1 MRWLLKGINF
11 LGFAGNILYEL
22 FILIDSIVYSIA
34 AYAIQAFFAIAE
46 LDFVANGFEQISY
59 IIGRIMILCGVF
71 ALFKLSFTL
80 INYII
85 DPSKVN
91 KSAETGTKLVKNIL
105 IAVVLLVSLNLIFTS
120 LYKFQNSIIK
130 NNVIPKVI
138 YGADNYDNNEEEMNI
153 SDNAKKF
160 ANTIF
165 VSLML
170 GGNSN
175 ENLSTSAKNA
185 VDRVLDGASIN
196 LLSPYATDS
205 GFNYLPFI
213 SFIVGVLVC
222 YYFIVFAIELG
233 IRMVKLLVL
242 QILAPIPI
250 IMSIDPTQQ
259 DKLKKF
265 GKLYSGIYLSV
276 FIRIFTVYLAFAAI
290 SLIGNILGGIRESAS
305 GTSWLVHILLI
316 IAIFKATKELP
327 KLIEDALGMKLGL
340 GDAGKGFGAVLMGTI
355 AGTAGLVGGAV
366 AGGISG
372 GAGGAL
378 AGAFSGLTTGVTKGA
393 AAKNAVGVIGA
404 GTSAIK
410 GGFGMGARVAGA
422 GGLGAFMVGGVEN
435 FFGGKGRDAATL
447 EDFDKQISNTDKA
460 IENVR
465 KGINSTQQ
473 KITNS
478 NTNLNVQNQAENLR
492 KNVDSLFAR
501 KSGYGTM
508 DDFINNN
515 KDYVAARELLA
526 NAHPNTSQA
535 DIDYLKQNME
545 NARLNAAN
553 QYNQAR
559 DDFYQRHFNGTKVDN
574 DLASAIDDYNN
585 YCIDNGLGTERLI
598 KGYESNVGL
607 TNDAKVS
614 VETLNEEASKA
625 IQSEIAQ
632 YQQQINAEELKIEK
646 YEQDKKNIEKQKKD
660 YVDKDAGY
668 QRRNKRDSKPQ
679 YRSRNVN
686 NNGGNT
692 N

>member
-1 MRWLLKGINF
+1 MRWLLRGINF

-59 IIGRIMILCGVF
+59 ILGRIMILCGVF

-85 DPSKVN
+85 DPGKAN

-105 IAVVLLVSLNLIFTS
+105 IAIVLLVSLNLIFTS

-130 NNVIPKVI
+130 NNVIPKII
-138 YGADNYDNNEEEMNI
+138 YGADNYDSNGQEMDI
-153 SDNAKKF
+153 KENAKKF

-175 ENLSTSAKNA
+175 ENLSIPAKNA

-222 YYFIVFAIELG
+222 YYFLVFAIELG

-250 IMSIDPTQQ
+250 IMSIDPTQK

-290 SLIGNILGGIRESAS
+290 SLIGNILGNISETSS

-340 GDAGKGFGAVLMGTI
+340 GDAGKGFGAILKGTV
-355 AGTAGLVGGAV
+355 AGTAGLVGGAI
-366 AGGISG
+366 AGGITG

-378 AGAFSGLTTGVTKGA
+378 GGAFTGLTTGVTKGA

-404 GTSAIK
+404 STGAIKGAYGTGLKIRSADGIVGYGLGKIDNFTGRNAGIERKVAEAETKVNAYKDFEEAVYSDYAKQDYIDPITGNKIGKIGTIDDDGDVIAAREALRNYRENTSAPNPTNSPAVAKYNNDIATLRADIKKAEDAYKKKAFDWFDGKSLDTNGNIKYNPSQYSSMSASEKAHYELTKANNKKVLNKGTSADLK
-410 GGFGMGARVAGA
+410 TEFDSQ
-422 GGLGAFMVGGVEN
+422 N
-435 FFGGKGRDAATL
+435 KAA
-447 EDFDKQISNTDKA
+447 KKA
-460 IENVR
+460 QTEL
-465 KGINSTQQ
+465 KDQQ
-473 KITNS
+473 KS
-478 NTNLNVQNQAENLR
+478 DR
-492 KNVDSLFAR
+492 
-501 KSGYGTM
+501 
-508 DDFINNN
+508 
-515 KDYVAARELLA
+515 
-526 NAHPNTSQA
+526 
-535 DIDYLKQNME
+535 
-545 NARLNAAN
+545 
-553 QYNQAR
+553 
-559 DDFYQRHFNGTKVDN
+559 YQH
-574 DLASAIDDYNN
+574 A
-585 YCIDNGLGTERLI
+585 
-598 KGYESNVGL
+598 
-607 TNDAKVS
+607 
-614 VETLNEEASKA
+614 
-625 IQSEIAQ
+625 
-632 YQQQINAEELKIEK
+632 
-646 YEQDKKNIEKQKKD
+646 KNIK
-660 YVDKDAGY
+660 
-668 QRRNKRDSKPQ
+668 
-679 YRSRNVN
+679 
-686 NNGGNT
+686 
-692 N
+692 

>member
-34 AYAIQAFFAIAE
+34 AYAIQAFFAIAK
-46 LDFVANGFEQISY
+46 LDFVSNGFEQIEY
-59 IIGRIMILCGVF
+59 ILGRIMILCGVF
-71 ALFKLSFTL
+71 AMFKLSFTL

-91 KSAETGTKLVKNIL
+91 KSAETGTKFVKNII
-105 IAVVLLVSLNLIFTS
+105 IAVALLVSLNFIFTS
-120 LYKFQNSIIK
+120 LYKFQSSIID

-138 YGADNYDNNEEEMNI
+138 YGSSNYESNEEEMDI
-153 SDNAKKF
+153 SANAKKF

-165 VSLML
+165 ISLML

-175 ENLSTSAKNA
+175 ENLSIPAKNA

-222 YYFIVFAIELG
+222 YYFLVFAIELG

-250 IMSIDPTQQ
+250 IMSIDPTQK

-290 SLIGNILGGIRESAS
+290 SLIGNVLGNISETSS

-340 GDAGKGFGAVLMGTI
+340 GDAGKGFGAILKGTV
-355 AGTAGLVGGAV
+355 AGTAGLVGGAI

-378 AGAFSGLTTGVTKGA
+378 GGAFTGLTTGVTKGA

-404 GTSAIK
+404 STGAIK

-435 FFGGKGRDAATL
+435 FFGGQGRDKTTL
-447 EDFDKQISNTDKA
+447 GDFDKQIKNKDKDIEKIREKMDISNKGNDMRNN
-460 IENVR
+460 IENTLNRNYERTHGTLEDMLSNNSDIQSIQERIANAQNDTDRSVAMSELANKR
-465 KGINSTQQ
+465 NELTNEYNSQKDSYFASQLNMANANYNGPVTQDVQELRDMINDYNEYVDKNGLSDR
-473 KITNS
+473 KITDLTSVNTAKHRYELS
-478 NTNLNVQNQAENLR
+478 NENYEKTIKR
-492 KNVDSLFAR
+492 K
-501 KSGYGTM
+501 
-508 DDFINNN
+508 
-515 KDYVAARELLA
+515 
-526 NAHPNTSQA
+526 
-535 DIDYLKQNME
+535 
-545 NARLNAAN
+545 
-553 QYNQAR
+553 
-559 DDFYQRHFNGTKVDN
+559 
-574 DLASAIDDYNN
+574 
-585 YCIDNGLGTERLI
+585 
-598 KGYESNVGL
+598 
-607 TNDAKVS
+607 
-614 VETLNEEASKA
+614 
-625 IQSEIAQ
+625 
-632 YQQQINAEELKIEK
+632 
-646 YEQDKKNIEKQKKD
+646 EQEKKNIEKQKSSFEGSSEYK
-660 YVDKDAGY
+660 
-668 QRRNKRDSKPQ
+668 RRNKREEKPQ

-686 NNGGNT
+686 NNNNT

>member
-1 MRWLLKGINF
+1 MRWLLRGINF

-59 IIGRIMILCGVF
+59 ILGRIMILCGVF

-85 DPSKVN
+85 DPGKAN

-105 IAVVLLVSLNLIFTS
+105 IAIVLLVSLNLIFTS

-130 NNVIPKVI
+130 NNVIPKII
-138 YGADNYDNNEEEMNI
+138 YGADNYDSNGQEMDI
-153 SDNAKKF
+153 KENAKKF

-175 ENLSTSAKNA
+175 ENLSIPAKNA

-222 YYFIVFAIELG
+222 YYFLVFAIELG

-250 IMSIDPTQQ
+250 IMSIDPTQK

-290 SLIGNILGGIRESAS
+290 SLIGNILGNISETSS

-340 GDAGKGFGAVLMGTI
+340 GDAGKGFGAVLKGTV
-355 AGTAGLVGGAV
+355 AGTAGLVGGAI
-366 AGGISG
+366 AGGITG

-378 AGAFSGLTTGVTKGA
+378 GGAFTGLTTGVTKGA

-404 GTSAIK
+404 STGAIK

-435 FFGGKGRDAATL
+435 FFGGQGRDKTTL
-447 EDFDKQISNTDKA
+447 GDFDKQIKNKDKDIEKIREKMDISNKGNDMRDN
-460 IENVR
+460 IENTLNRNYERTHGTLEDMLSNNSDIQNIQSRIANAQNDTDRSVAMSELANKR
-465 KGINSTQQ
+465 NELTNEYNSQKDSYFASQLNMANANYNGPVTQDVQELRDMINDYNEYVDKNGLSDR
-473 KITNS
+473 KITDLTSVNTAKHRYELS
-478 NTNLNVQNQAENLR
+478 NENYENTIKR
-492 KNVDSLFAR
+492 K
-501 KSGYGTM
+501 
-508 DDFINNN
+508 
-515 KDYVAARELLA
+515 
-526 NAHPNTSQA
+526 
-535 DIDYLKQNME
+535 
-545 NARLNAAN
+545 
-553 QYNQAR
+553 
-559 DDFYQRHFNGTKVDN
+559 
-574 DLASAIDDYNN
+574 
-585 YCIDNGLGTERLI
+585 
-598 KGYESNVGL
+598 
-607 TNDAKVS
+607 
-614 VETLNEEASKA
+614 
-625 IQSEIAQ
+625 
-632 YQQQINAEELKIEK
+632 
-646 YEQDKKNIEKQKKD
+646 EQEKKNIEKQKSSFEGSGEYK
-660 YVDKDAGY
+660 
-668 QRRNKRDSKPQ
+668 RRNKREEKPQ
-679 YRSRNVN
+679 YRSRNAN
-686 NNGGNT
+686 NNNNNTNGGNT

>member
-85 DPSKVN
+85 DPGKAN

-105 IAVVLLVSLNLIFTS
+105 IAIVLLVSLNLIFTS

-130 NNVIPKVI
+130 NNVIPKII
-138 YGADNYDNNEEEMNI
+138 YGADNYDSNGQEMDI
-153 SDNAKKF
+153 KENAKKF
-160 ANTIF
+160 ANTIV

-222 YYFIVFAIELG
+222 YYFLVFAIELG

-290 SLIGNILGGIRESAS
+290 SLIGNILGNISETSS

-340 GDAGKGFGAVLMGTI
+340 GDAGKGFGAVLKGTI
-355 AGTAGLVGGAV
+355 AGTAGLVGGAI
-366 AGGISG
+366 AGGITG

-378 AGAFSGLTTGVTKGA
+378 GGAFTGLTTGVTKGA

-404 GTSAIK
+404 STGAIK

-435 FFGGKGRDAATL
+435 FFGGQGRDKTTL
-447 EDFDKQISNTDKA
+447 SDFDKQIKNKDKDIEKIREKMDISNKGNDMRNN
-460 IENVR
+460 IENTLNRNYERTHGTLEDMLSNNSDIQNIQSRIANAQNDTDRSVAMSELANKR
-465 KGINSTQQ
+465 NELTNEYNSQKDSYFASQLNMANANYNGPVTQDVQELRDMINDYNEYVDKNGLSDR
-473 KITNS
+473 KITDLTSVNTAKHRYELS
-478 NTNLNVQNQAENLR
+478 NENYE
-492 KNVDSLFAR
+492 NTI
-501 KSGYGTM
+501 KS
-508 DDFINNN
+508 
-515 KDYVAARELLA
+515 K
-526 NAHPNTSQA
+526 
-535 DIDYLKQNME
+535 
-545 NARLNAAN
+545 
-553 QYNQAR
+553 
-559 DDFYQRHFNGTKVDN
+559 
-574 DLASAIDDYNN
+574 
-585 YCIDNGLGTERLI
+585 
-598 KGYESNVGL
+598 
-607 TNDAKVS
+607 
-614 VETLNEEASKA
+614 
-625 IQSEIAQ
+625 
-632 YQQQINAEELKIEK
+632 
-646 YEQDKKNIEKQKKD
+646 EQEKKNIEKQKSSFEGSGEYK
-660 YVDKDAGY
+660 
-668 QRRNKRDSKPQ
+668 RRNKREEKPQ

-686 NNGGNT
+686 NNNNT

>member
-1 MRWLLKGINF
+1 MRWLLRGINF

-59 IIGRIMILCGVF
+59 ILGRIMILCGVF

-85 DPSKVN
+85 DPGKAN

-105 IAVVLLVSLNLIFTS
+105 IAIVLLVSLNLIFTS

-130 NNVIPKVI
+130 NNVIPKII
-138 YGADNYDNNEEEMNI
+138 YGADNYDSNGQEMDI
-153 SDNAKKF
+153 KENAKKF

-175 ENLSTSAKNA
+175 ENLSIPAKNA

-222 YYFIVFAIELG
+222 YYFLVFAIELG

-250 IMSIDPTQQ
+250 IMSIDPTQK

-290 SLIGNILGGIRESAS
+290 SLIGNILGNISETSS

-340 GDAGKGFGAVLMGTI
+340 GDAGKGFGAILKGTV
-355 AGTAGLVGGAV
+355 AGTAGLVGGAI
-366 AGGISG
+366 AGGITG

-378 AGAFSGLTTGVTKGA
+378 GGAFTGLTTGVTKGA

-404 GTSAIK
+404 STGAIK

-435 FFGGKGRDAATL
+435 FFGGQGRDKTTL
-447 EDFDKQISNTDKA
+447 GDFDKQIKNKDKDIEKIREKMDISNKGNDMRNNIESTLNRNYERTHGTLEDMLSNNSDIQSIQERIANAQNDTDRSVAMSELANKRNELTNEYNSQKDSYFA
-460 IENVR
+460 SQLNMANANYNGPVTQDVQELR
-465 KGINSTQQ
+465 DMINDYNEYVDKNGLSDR
-473 KITNS
+473 KITDLTSVNTAKHRYELS
-478 NTNLNVQNQAENLR
+478 NENYENTIKR
-492 KNVDSLFAR
+492 K
-501 KSGYGTM
+501 
-508 DDFINNN
+508 
-515 KDYVAARELLA
+515 
-526 NAHPNTSQA
+526 
-535 DIDYLKQNME
+535 
-545 NARLNAAN
+545 
-553 QYNQAR
+553 
-559 DDFYQRHFNGTKVDN
+559 
-574 DLASAIDDYNN
+574 
-585 YCIDNGLGTERLI
+585 
-598 KGYESNVGL
+598 
-607 TNDAKVS
+607 
-614 VETLNEEASKA
+614 
-625 IQSEIAQ
+625 
-632 YQQQINAEELKIEK
+632 
-646 YEQDKKNIEKQKKD
+646 EQEKKNIEKQKSSFEGSGEYK
-660 YVDKDAGY
+660 
-668 QRRNKRDSKPQ
+668 RRNNRDSKPQ

-686 NNGGNT
+686 NNNNNTNGGNT

>member
-1 MRWLLKGINF
+1 MRWLLRGINF

-59 IIGRIMILCGVF
+59 ILGRIMILCGVF

-85 DPSKVN
+85 DPGKAN

-105 IAVVLLVSLNLIFTS
+105 IAIVLLVSLNLIFTS

-130 NNVIPKVI
+130 NNVIPKII
-138 YGADNYDNNEEEMNI
+138 YGADNYDSNGQEMDI
-153 SDNAKKF
+153 KENAKKF

-175 ENLSTSAKNA
+175 ENLSIPAKNA

-222 YYFIVFAIELG
+222 YYFLVFAIELG

-250 IMSIDPTQQ
+250 IMSIDPTQK

-290 SLIGNILGGIRESAS
+290 SLIGNILGNISETSS

-340 GDAGKGFGAVLMGTI
+340 GALAGKGFGAILKGTV
-355 AGTAGLVGGAV
+355 AGTAGLVGGAI
-366 AGGISG
+366 AGGITG

-378 AGAFSGLTTGVTKGA
+378 GGAFTGLTTGVTKGA

-404 GTSAIK
+404 STGAIK

-435 FFGGKGRDAATL
+435 FFGGQGRDKTTL
-447 EDFDKQISNTDKA
+447 GDFDKQIKNKDKDIEKIREKMDISNKGNDMRNN
-460 IENVR
+460 IENTLNRNYERTHGTLEDMLSNNSDIQSIQERIANAQNDTDRSVAMSELANKR
-465 KGINSTQQ
+465 NELTNEYNSQKDSYFASQLNMANANYNGPVTQDVQELRDMINDYNEYVDKNGLSDR
-473 KITNS
+473 KITDLTSVNTAKHRYELS
-478 NTNLNVQNQAENLR
+478 NENYENTIKR
-492 KNVDSLFAR
+492 K
-501 KSGYGTM
+501 
-508 DDFINNN
+508 
-515 KDYVAARELLA
+515 
-526 NAHPNTSQA
+526 
-535 DIDYLKQNME
+535 
-545 NARLNAAN
+545 
-553 QYNQAR
+553 
-559 DDFYQRHFNGTKVDN
+559 
-574 DLASAIDDYNN
+574 
-585 YCIDNGLGTERLI
+585 
-598 KGYESNVGL
+598 
-607 TNDAKVS
+607 
-614 VETLNEEASKA
+614 
-625 IQSEIAQ
+625 
-632 YQQQINAEELKIEK
+632 
-646 YEQDKKNIEKQKKD
+646 EQEKKNIEKQKSSFEGSGEYK
-660 YVDKDAGY
+660 
-668 QRRNKRDSKPQ
+668 RRNKREEKPQ
-679 YRSRNVN
+679 YRSRNAN
-686 NNGGNT
+686 NNNNT

>member
-1 MRWLLKGINF
+1 MRWLLRGINF

-85 DPSKVN
+85 DPSKAN

-105 IAVVLLVSLNLIFTS
+105 IAIVLLVSLNLIFTS

-130 NNVIPKVI
+130 NNVIPKII
-138 YGADNYDNNEEEMNI
+138 YGTDNYDSNGQEMDI
-153 SDNAKKF
+153 KENAKKF

-222 YYFIVFAIELG
+222 YYFLVFAIELG

-250 IMSIDPTQQ
+250 IMSIDPTQK

-290 SLIGNILGGIRESAS
+290 SLIGNILGNISETSS

-340 GDAGKGFGAVLMGTI
+340 GDAGKGFGAVLKGTV
-355 AGTAGLVGGAV
+355 AGTAGLVGGAI
-366 AGGISG
+366 AGGITG

-378 AGAFSGLTTGVTKGA
+378 GGAFTGLTTGVTKGA

-404 GTSAIK
+404 STGAIK

-435 FFGGKGRDAATL
+435 FFGGKGRDAATISKFD
-447 EDFDKQISNTDKA
+447 EDIKDTDKA
-460 IENVR
+460 INNIKKNMDISNKGNDMRNNIENVMNR
-465 KGINSTQQ
+465 NYERTHGTLEDMLSNNSDIQSIQERIANAQNDTDRSVAMSELANKRNELTNEYNSQKDAYFSSQLNMADPNFNGPIGQDTAELRQLINDYNDYVDKNGLTDR
-473 KITNS
+473 KITDLS
-478 NTNLNVQNQAENLR
+478 SLSKSKQEYEKVTKAYENDIK
-492 KNVDSLFAR
+492 KN
-501 KSGYGTM
+501 
-508 DDFINNN
+508 
-515 KDYVAARELLA
+515 E
-526 NAHPNTSQA
+526 
-535 DIDYLKQNME
+535 
-545 NARLNAAN
+545 
-553 QYNQAR
+553 
-559 DDFYQRHFNGTKVDN
+559 TK
-574 DLASAIDDYNN
+574 
-585 YCIDNGLGTERLI
+585 
-598 KGYESNVGL
+598 
-607 TNDAKVS
+607 
-614 VETLNEEASKA
+614 
-625 IQSEIAQ
+625 
-632 YQQQINAEELKIEK
+632 
-646 YEQDKKNIEKQKKD
+646 KKNIEKSKSD
-660 YVDKDAGY
+660 FVDAEKNPGY
-668 QRRNKRDSKPQ
+668 NRRNNSDSKPQ
-679 YRSRNVN
+679 YSSRNVN
-686 NNGGNT
+686 NNNNTNGGNT

>member
-1 MRWLLKGINF
+1 MRWLLRGINF

-34 AYAIQAFFAIAE
+34 AYAIQAFFAIAQ

-59 IIGRIMILCGVF
+59 ILGRIMILCGVF

-85 DPSKVN
+85 DPGKAN

-105 IAVVLLVSLNLIFTS
+105 IAIVLLVSLNLIFTS

-130 NNVIPKVI
+130 NNVIPKII
-138 YGADNYDNNEEEMNI
+138 YGADNYDSNGQEMDI
-153 SDNAKKF
+153 KENAKKF

-175 ENLSTSAKNA
+175 ENLSIPAKNA

-222 YYFIVFAIELG
+222 YYFLVFAIELG

-250 IMSIDPTQQ
+250 IMSIDPTQK

-290 SLIGNILGGIRESAS
+290 SLIGNILGNISETSS

-340 GDAGKGFGAVLMGTI
+340 GDAGKGFGAILKGTV
-355 AGTAGLVGGAV
+355 AGTAGLVGGAI
-366 AGGISG
+366 AGGITG

-378 AGAFSGLTTGVTKGA
+378 GGAFTGLTTGVTKGA

-404 GTSAIK
+404 STGAIK

-435 FFGGKGRDAATL
+435 FFGGQGRDKTTL
-447 EDFDKQISNTDKA
+447 GDFDKQIKNKDKDIEKIREKMDISNKGNDMRNNIESTLNRNYERTHGTLEDMLSNNSDIQSIQERIANAQNDTDRSVAMSELANKRNELTNEYNSQKDA
-460 IENVR
+460 YFSSQLNMADPNFNGPVTQDVQELR
-465 KGINSTQQ
+465 DMINDYNEYVDKNGLSDR
-473 KITNS
+473 KITDLTSVNTAKHRYELS
-478 NTNLNVQNQAENLR
+478 NENYENTIKR
-492 KNVDSLFAR
+492 K
-501 KSGYGTM
+501 
-508 DDFINNN
+508 
-515 KDYVAARELLA
+515 
-526 NAHPNTSQA
+526 
-535 DIDYLKQNME
+535 
-545 NARLNAAN
+545 
-553 QYNQAR
+553 
-559 DDFYQRHFNGTKVDN
+559 
-574 DLASAIDDYNN
+574 
-585 YCIDNGLGTERLI
+585 
-598 KGYESNVGL
+598 
-607 TNDAKVS
+607 
-614 VETLNEEASKA
+614 
-625 IQSEIAQ
+625 
-632 YQQQINAEELKIEK
+632 
-646 YEQDKKNIEKQKKD
+646 EQEKKNIEKQKSSFEGSDEYK
-660 YVDKDAGY
+660 
-668 QRRNKRDSKPQ
+668 RRNKREEKPQ

-686 NNGGNT
+686 NNTNGGNT

>member
-1 MRWLLKGINF
+1 MRWLLRGINF

-59 IIGRIMILCGVF
+59 ILGRIMILCGVF

-85 DPSKVN
+85 DPGKAN

-105 IAVVLLVSLNLIFTS
+105 IAIVLLVSLNLIFTS

-130 NNVIPKVI
+130 NNVIPKII
-138 YGADNYDNNEEEMNI
+138 YGADNYDSNGQEMDI
-153 SDNAKKF
+153 KENAKKF
-160 ANTIF
+160 SNTIF

-175 ENLSTSAKNA
+175 ENLSIPAKNA

-222 YYFIVFAIELG
+222 YYFLVFAIELG

-250 IMSIDPTQQ
+250 IMSIDPTQK

-290 SLIGNILGGIRESAS
+290 SLIGNILGNISETSS

-340 GDAGKGFGAVLMGTI
+340 GDAGKGFGAILKGTV
-355 AGTAGLVGGAV
+355 AGTAGLVGGAI
-366 AGGISG
+366 AGGITG

-378 AGAFSGLTTGVTKGA
+378 GGAFTGLTTGVTKGA

-404 GTSAIK
+404 STGAIK

-435 FFGGKGRDAATL
+435 FFGGQGRDKTTL
-447 EDFDKQISNTDKA
+447 GDFDKQIKNKDKDIEKIREKMDISNKGNDMRNN
-460 IENVR
+460 IENTLNRNYERTHGTLEDMLSNNSDIQSIKERIANAQNDTDRSVAMSELANKR
-465 KGINSTQQ
+465 NELTNEYNSQKDSYFASQLNMANANYNGPVTQDVQELRDMINDYNEYVDKNGLSDR
-473 KITNS
+473 KITDLTSVNTAKHRYELS
-478 NTNLNVQNQAENLR
+478 NENYENTIKR
-492 KNVDSLFAR
+492 K
-501 KSGYGTM
+501 
-508 DDFINNN
+508 
-515 KDYVAARELLA
+515 
-526 NAHPNTSQA
+526 
-535 DIDYLKQNME
+535 
-545 NARLNAAN
+545 
-553 QYNQAR
+553 
-559 DDFYQRHFNGTKVDN
+559 
-574 DLASAIDDYNN
+574 
-585 YCIDNGLGTERLI
+585 
-598 KGYESNVGL
+598 
-607 TNDAKVS
+607 
-614 VETLNEEASKA
+614 
-625 IQSEIAQ
+625 
-632 YQQQINAEELKIEK
+632 
-646 YEQDKKNIEKQKKD
+646 EQEKKNIEKQKSSFEGSGEYK
-660 YVDKDAGY
+660 
-668 QRRNKRDSKPQ
+668 RRNKREEKPQ
-679 YRSRNVN
+679 YRSRNAN
-686 NNGGNT
+686 NNNNT

>member
-1 MRWLLKGINF
+1 MRWLLRGINF

-59 IIGRIMILCGVF
+59 ILGRIMILCGVF

-85 DPSKVN
+85 DPGKAN

-105 IAVVLLVSLNLIFTS
+105 IAIVLLVSLNLIFTS

-130 NNVIPKVI
+130 NNVIPKII
-138 YGADNYDNNEEEMNI
+138 YGADNYDSNGQEMDI
-153 SDNAKKF
+153 KENAKKF

-175 ENLSTSAKNA
+175 ENLSIPAKNA

-222 YYFIVFAIELG
+222 YYFLVFAIELG

-250 IMSIDPTQQ
+250 IMSIDPTQN

-290 SLIGNILGGIRESAS
+290 SLIGNILGNISETSS

-340 GDAGKGFGAVLMGTI
+340 GDAGKGFGAVLKGTV
-355 AGTAGLVGGAV
+355 AGTAGLVGGAI
-366 AGGISG
+366 AGGITG

-378 AGAFSGLTTGVTKGA
+378 GGAFTGLTTGVTKGA

-404 GTSAIK
+404 STGAIK

-435 FFGGKGRDAATL
+435 FFGGQGRDKTTL
-447 EDFDKQISNTDKA
+447 GDFDKQIKNKDKDIEKIREKMDISNKGNDMRNN
-460 IENVR
+460 IENTLNRNYERTHGTLEDMLSNNSDIQSIQERIANAQNDTDRSVAMSELANKR
-465 KGINSTQQ
+465 NELTNEYNSQKDSYFASQLNMANANYNGPVTQDVQELRDMINDYNEYVDKNGLSDR
-473 KITNS
+473 KITDLTSVNTAKHRYELS
-478 NTNLNVQNQAENLR
+478 NENYENTIKR
-492 KNVDSLFAR
+492 K
-501 KSGYGTM
+501 
-508 DDFINNN
+508 
-515 KDYVAARELLA
+515 
-526 NAHPNTSQA
+526 
-535 DIDYLKQNME
+535 
-545 NARLNAAN
+545 
-553 QYNQAR
+553 
-559 DDFYQRHFNGTKVDN
+559 
-574 DLASAIDDYNN
+574 
-585 YCIDNGLGTERLI
+585 
-598 KGYESNVGL
+598 
-607 TNDAKVS
+607 
-614 VETLNEEASKA
+614 
-625 IQSEIAQ
+625 
-632 YQQQINAEELKIEK
+632 
-646 YEQDKKNIEKQKKD
+646 EQEKKNIEKQKSSFEGSGEYK
-660 YVDKDAGY
+660 
-668 QRRNKRDSKPQ
+668 RRNKREEKPQ

-686 NNGGNT
+686 NNNNT

>member
-1 MRWLLKGINF
+1 MRWLLRGINF

-85 DPSKVN
+85 DPGKAN

-105 IAVVLLVSLNLIFTS
+105 IAIVLLVSLNLIFTS

-130 NNVIPKVI
+130 NNVIPKII
-138 YGADNYDNNEEEMNI
+138 YGADNYDSNGQEMDI
-153 SDNAKKF
+153 KENAKKF

-222 YYFIVFAIELG
+222 YYFLVFAIELG

-250 IMSIDPTQQ
+250 IMSIDPTQK

-290 SLIGNILGGIRESAS
+290 SLIGNILGNISETSS

-340 GDAGKGFGAVLMGTI
+340 GDAGKGFGAILKGTV
-355 AGTAGLVGGAV
+355 AGTAGLVGGAI
-366 AGGISG
+366 AGGITG

-378 AGAFSGLTTGVTKGA
+378 GGAFTGLTTGVTKGA

-404 GTSAIK
+404 STGAIK

-435 FFGGKGRDAATL
+435 FFGGQGRDKTTL
-447 EDFDKQISNTDKA
+447 GDFDKQIKNKDKDIEKIREKMDISNKGNDMRNN
-460 IENVR
+460 IENTLNRNYERTHGTLEDMLSNNSDIQNIQSRIANAQNDTDRSVAMSELANKR
-465 KGINSTQQ
+465 NELTNEYNSQKDSYFASQLNMANANYNGPVTQDVQELRDMINDYNEYVDKNGLSDR
-473 KITNS
+473 KITDLTSVNTAKHRYELS
-478 NTNLNVQNQAENLR
+478 NENYE
-492 KNVDSLFAR
+492 NTI
-501 KSGYGTM
+501 KS
-508 DDFINNN
+508 
-515 KDYVAARELLA
+515 K
-526 NAHPNTSQA
+526 
-535 DIDYLKQNME
+535 
-545 NARLNAAN
+545 
-553 QYNQAR
+553 
-559 DDFYQRHFNGTKVDN
+559 
-574 DLASAIDDYNN
+574 
-585 YCIDNGLGTERLI
+585 
-598 KGYESNVGL
+598 
-607 TNDAKVS
+607 
-614 VETLNEEASKA
+614 
-625 IQSEIAQ
+625 
-632 YQQQINAEELKIEK
+632 
-646 YEQDKKNIEKQKKD
+646 EQEKKNIEKQKSSFEGSGEYK
-660 YVDKDAGY
+660 
-668 QRRNKRDSKPQ
+668 RRNKREEKPQ
-679 YRSRNVN
+679 YRSRNAN
-686 NNGGNT
+686 NNNNNTNGGNT

>member
-1 MRWLLKGINF
+1 MRWLLRGINF

-59 IIGRIMILCGVF
+59 ILGRIMILCGVF

-85 DPSKVN
+85 DPGKAN

-105 IAVVLLVSLNLIFTS
+105 IAIVLLVSLNLIFTS

-130 NNVIPKVI
+130 NNVIPKII
-138 YGADNYDNNEEEMNI
+138 YGADNYDSNGQEMDI
-153 SDNAKKF
+153 KENAKKF

-175 ENLSTSAKNA
+175 ENLSIPAKNA

-222 YYFIVFAIELG
+222 YYFLVFAIELG

-250 IMSIDPTQQ
+250 IMSIDPTQK

-290 SLIGNILGGIRESAS
+290 SLIGNILGNISETSS

-340 GDAGKGFGAVLMGTI
+340 GDAGKGFGAVLKGTV
-355 AGTAGLVGGAV
+355 AGTAGLVGGAI
-366 AGGISG
+366 AGGITG

-378 AGAFSGLTTGVTKGA
+378 GGAFTGLTTGVTKGA

-404 GTSAIK
+404 STGAIK

-435 FFGGKGRDAATL
+435 FFGGQGRDKTTL
-447 EDFDKQISNTDKA
+447 GDFDKQIKNKDKDIEKIREKMDISNKGNDMRDN
-460 IENVR
+460 IENTLNRNYERTHGTLEDMLSNNSDIQNIQSRIANAQNDTDRSVAMSELANKR
-465 KGINSTQQ
+465 NELTNEYNSQKDSYFASQLNMANANYNGPVTQDVQELRDMINDYNEYVDKNGLSDR
-473 KITNS
+473 KITDLTSVNTAKHRYELS
-478 NTNLNVQNQAENLR
+478 NENYENTIKR
-492 KNVDSLFAR
+492 K
-501 KSGYGTM
+501 
-508 DDFINNN
+508 
-515 KDYVAARELLA
+515 
-526 NAHPNTSQA
+526 
-535 DIDYLKQNME
+535 
-545 NARLNAAN
+545 
-553 QYNQAR
+553 
-559 DDFYQRHFNGTKVDN
+559 
-574 DLASAIDDYNN
+574 
-585 YCIDNGLGTERLI
+585 
-598 KGYESNVGL
+598 
-607 TNDAKVS
+607 
-614 VETLNEEASKA
+614 
-625 IQSEIAQ
+625 
-632 YQQQINAEELKIEK
+632 
-646 YEQDKKNIEKQKKD
+646 EQEKKNIEKQKSSFEGSGEYK
-660 YVDKDAGY
+660 
-668 QRRNKRDSKPQ
+668 RRNKREEKPQ

-686 NNGGNT
+686 NNNNT

>member
-1 MRWLLKGINF
+1 MRWLLRGINF

-59 IIGRIMILCGVF
+59 ILGRIMILCGVF

-85 DPSKVN
+85 DPGKAN

-105 IAVVLLVSLNLIFTS
+105 IAIVLLVSLNLIFTS

-130 NNVIPKVI
+130 NNVIPKII
-138 YGADNYDNNEEEMNI
+138 YGADNYDSNGQEMDI
-153 SDNAKKF
+153 KENAKKF

-175 ENLSTSAKNA
+175 EYLSIPAKNA

-222 YYFIVFAIELG
+222 YYFLVFAIELG

-250 IMSIDPTQQ
+250 IMSIDPTQK

-290 SLIGNILGGIRESAS
+290 SLIGNILGNISETSS

-340 GDAGKGFGAVLMGTI
+340 GDAGKGFGAILKGTV
-355 AGTAGLVGGAV
+355 AGTAGLVGGAI
-366 AGGISG
+366 AGGITG

-378 AGAFSGLTTGVTKGA
+378 GGAFTGLTTGVTKGA

-404 GTSAIK
+404 STGAIK

-422 GGLGAFMVGGVEN
+422 GGLGAFMVFGVEN
-435 FFGGKGRDAATL
+435 FFGGQGRDKTTL
-447 EDFDKQISNTDKA
+447 GDFDKQIKNKDKDIEKIREKMDISNKGNDMRNN
-460 IENVR
+460 IENTLNRNYERTHGTLEDMLSNNSDIQSIQERIANAQNDTDRSVAMSELANKR
-465 KGINSTQQ
+465 NELTNEYNSQKDSYFASQLNMANANYNGPVTQDVQELRDMINDYNEYVDKNGLSDR
-473 KITNS
+473 KITDLTSVNTAKHRYELS
-478 NTNLNVQNQAENLR
+478 NENYENTIKR
-492 KNVDSLFAR
+492 K
-501 KSGYGTM
+501 
-508 DDFINNN
+508 
-515 KDYVAARELLA
+515 
-526 NAHPNTSQA
+526 
-535 DIDYLKQNME
+535 
-545 NARLNAAN
+545 
-553 QYNQAR
+553 
-559 DDFYQRHFNGTKVDN
+559 
-574 DLASAIDDYNN
+574 
-585 YCIDNGLGTERLI
+585 
-598 KGYESNVGL
+598 
-607 TNDAKVS
+607 
-614 VETLNEEASKA
+614 
-625 IQSEIAQ
+625 
-632 YQQQINAEELKIEK
+632 
-646 YEQDKKNIEKQKKD
+646 EQEKKNIEKQKSSFEESGEYK
-660 YVDKDAGY
+660 
-668 QRRNKRDSKPQ
+668 RRNKREEKPQ

-686 NNGGNT
+686 NNNNT

>member
-1 MRWLLKGINF
+1 MRWLLRGINF

-59 IIGRIMILCGVF
+59 ILGRIMILCGVF

-85 DPSKVN
+85 DPGKAN

-105 IAVVLLVSLNLIFTS
+105 IAIVLLVSLNLIFTS

-130 NNVIPKVI
+130 NNVIPKII
-138 YGADNYDNNEEEMNI
+138 YGADNYDSNGQEMDI
-153 SDNAKKF
+153 KENAKKF

-175 ENLSTSAKNA
+175 ENLSIPAKNA

-222 YYFIVFAIELG
+222 YYFLVFAIELG

-250 IMSIDPTQQ
+250 IMSIDPTQK

-290 SLIGNILGGIRESAS
+290 SLIGNILGNISETSS

-340 GDAGKGFGAVLMGTI
+340 GDAGKGFGAILKGTV
-355 AGTAGLVGGAV
+355 AGTAGLVGGAI
-366 AGGISG
+366 AGGITG

-378 AGAFSGLTTGVTKGA
+378 GGAFTGLTTGVTKGA

-404 GTSAIK
+404 STGAIK

-435 FFGGKGRDAATL
+435 FFGGQGRDKTTL
-447 EDFDKQISNTDKA
+447 GDFDKQIKNKDKDIEKIREKMDISNKGNDMRNN
-460 IENVR
+460 IENTLNRNYERTHGTLEDMLSNNSDIQSIQERIANAQNDTDRSVAMSELANKR
-465 KGINSTQQ
+465 NELTNEYNSQKDSYFASQLNMANANYNGPVTQDVQELRDMINDYNEYVDKNGLSDR
-473 KITNS
+473 KITDLTSVNTAKHRYELS
-478 NTNLNVQNQAENLR
+478 NENYENTIKR
-492 KNVDSLFAR
+492 K
-501 KSGYGTM
+501 
-508 DDFINNN
+508 
-515 KDYVAARELLA
+515 
-526 NAHPNTSQA
+526 
-535 DIDYLKQNME
+535 
-545 NARLNAAN
+545 
-553 QYNQAR
+553 
-559 DDFYQRHFNGTKVDN
+559 
-574 DLASAIDDYNN
+574 
-585 YCIDNGLGTERLI
+585 
-598 KGYESNVGL
+598 
-607 TNDAKVS
+607 
-614 VETLNEEASKA
+614 
-625 IQSEIAQ
+625 
-632 YQQQINAEELKIEK
+632 
-646 YEQDKKNIEKQKKD
+646 EQEKKNIEKQKSSFEGSGEYK
-660 YVDKDAGY
+660 
-668 QRRNKRDSKPQ
+668 RRNKR
-679 YRSRNVN
+679 
-686 NNGGNT
+686 
-692 N
+692 

>member
-1 MRWLLKGINF
+1 MRWLLRGINF

-46 LDFVANGFEQISY
+46 LDFVTNGFEQISY
-59 IIGRIMILCGVF
+59 IICRIMILCGVF

-85 DPSKVN
+85 DPGKTN

-105 IAVVLLVSLNLIFTS
+105 IAIVLLVSLNLIFTS

-130 NNVIPKVI
+130 NNVIPKII
-138 YGADNYDNNEEEMNI
+138 YGADNYDSNGQEMDI
-153 SDNAKKF
+153 KKNAKKF
-160 ANTIF
+160 VNTIF

-175 ENLSTSAKNA
+175 EYLSTSAKNA

-222 YYFIVFAIELG
+222 YYFLVFAIELG

-250 IMSIDPTQQ
+250 IMSIDPTQN

-290 SLIGNILGGIRESAS
+290 SLIGNILGNISEISS

-316 IAIFKATKELP
+316 IAILKATKELP

-355 AGTAGLVGGAV
+355 AGTAGFVGGAI

-372 GAGGAL
+372 GVGGAL
-378 AGAFSGLTTGVTKGA
+378 GGAFTGLTTGVTKGA

-404 GTSAIK
+404 STGAVKGAYGTGLKVRSADGI
-410 GGFGMGARVAGA
+410 FGY
-422 GGLGAFMVGGVEN
+422 GLGKIDN
-435 FFGGKGRDAATL
+435 FTGRNAGIERKVAAAETKVNAYKDFEDAVYSDYAKQDYIDPITGNKIGK
-447 EDFDKQISNTDKA
+447 I
-460 IENVR
+460 
-465 KGINSTQQ
+465 
-473 KITNS
+473 
-478 NTNLNVQNQAENLR
+478 
-492 KNVDSLFAR
+492 
-501 KSGYGTM
+501 GTI
-508 DDFINNN
+508 DDDGDVI
-515 KDYVAARELLA
+515 AAREALR
-526 NAHPNTSQA
+526 NYRENTSAPNPTNVTAVAKYNNDIATLRA
-535 DIDYLKQNME
+535 DIKTAEDAYKKKAFDWFDGKSLDTNGNIKYNP
-545 NARLNAAN
+545 N
-553 QYNQAR
+553 QYSSMSASEKAHYELTKAN
-559 DDFYQRHFNGTKVDN
+559 NKKVLNKGTST
-574 DLASAIDDYNN
+574 DLK
-585 YCIDNGLGTERLI
+585 TEFDSQN
-598 KGYESNVGL
+598 KA
-607 TNDAKVS
+607 AK
-614 VETLNEEASKA
+614 KA
-625 IQSEIAQ
+625 QT
-632 YQQQINAEELKIEK
+632 ELKDQQK
-646 YEQDKKNIEKQKKD
+646 SDRYQHAKNIK
-660 YVDKDAGY
+660 
-668 QRRNKRDSKPQ
+668 
-679 YRSRNVN
+679 
-686 NNGGNT
+686 
-692 N
+692 

>member
-1 MRWLLKGINF
+1 MRWLLRGINF

-85 DPSKVN
+85 DPGKAN

-105 IAVVLLVSLNLIFTS
+105 IAIVLLVSLNLIFTS

-130 NNVIPKVI
+130 NNVIPKII
-138 YGADNYDNNEEEMNI
+138 YGADNYDSNGQEMDI
-153 SDNAKKF
+153 KENAKKF

-222 YYFIVFAIELG
+222 YYFLVFAIELG

-250 IMSIDPTQQ
+250 IMSIDPTQK

-290 SLIGNILGGIRESAS
+290 SLIGNVLGNISETSS

-340 GDAGKGFGAVLMGTI
+340 GDAGKGFGAVLKGTI
-355 AGTAGLVGGAV
+355 AGTAGLVGGAI

-378 AGAFSGLTTGVTKGA
+378 GGAFTGLTTGVTKGA

-404 GTSAIK
+404 STGAIK

-435 FFGGKGRDAATL
+435 FFGGQGRDKTTL
-447 EDFDKQISNTDKA
+447 GDFDKQIKNKDKDIEKIREKMDISNKGNDMRNN
-460 IENVR
+460 IENTLNRNYERTHGTLEDMLSNNSDIQNIQSRIANAQNDTDRSVAMSELANKR
-465 KGINSTQQ
+465 NELTNEYNSQKDSYFASQLNMANANYNGPVTQDVQELRDMINDYNEYVDKNGLSDR
-473 KITNS
+473 KITDLTSVNTAKHRYELS
-478 NTNLNVQNQAENLR
+478 NENYEKTIKR
-492 KNVDSLFAR
+492 K
-501 KSGYGTM
+501 
-508 DDFINNN
+508 
-515 KDYVAARELLA
+515 
-526 NAHPNTSQA
+526 
-535 DIDYLKQNME
+535 
-545 NARLNAAN
+545 
-553 QYNQAR
+553 
-559 DDFYQRHFNGTKVDN
+559 
-574 DLASAIDDYNN
+574 
-585 YCIDNGLGTERLI
+585 
-598 KGYESNVGL
+598 
-607 TNDAKVS
+607 
-614 VETLNEEASKA
+614 
-625 IQSEIAQ
+625 
-632 YQQQINAEELKIEK
+632 
-646 YEQDKKNIEKQKKD
+646 EQEKKNIEKQKSSFEGSSEYK
-660 YVDKDAGY
+660 
-668 QRRNKRDSKPQ
+668 RRNKREEKPQ

-686 NNGGNT
+686 NNNNT

>member
-1 MRWLLKGINF
+1 MRWLLRGINF

-85 DPSKVN
+85 DPGKAN

-105 IAVVLLVSLNLIFTS
+105 IAIVLLVSLNLIFTS

-130 NNVIPKVI
+130 NNVIPKII
-138 YGADNYDNNEEEMNI
+138 YGTDNYDSNGQEMDI
-153 SDNAKKF
+153 KENAKKF

-175 ENLSTSAKNA
+175 ENLSIPAKNA

-222 YYFIVFAIELG
+222 YYFLTFAIELG

-250 IMSIDPTQQ
+250 IMSIDPTQK

-290 SLIGNILGGIRESAS
+290 SLIGNVLGNISETSS

-340 GDAGKGFGAVLMGTI
+340 GDAGKGFGAVLKGTI
-355 AGTAGLVGGAV
+355 AGTAGLVGGAI
-366 AGGISG
+366 AGGITG

-378 AGAFSGLTTGVTKGA
+378 GGAFTGLTTGVTKGA

-404 GTSAIK
+404 STGAIK

-435 FFGGKGRDAATL
+435 FFGGQGRDKTTLSDYDKQIKNKDKDIEKIREKMDISNKGNDMRNNIENTLNRNYERTHGTL
-447 EDFDKQISNTDKA
+447 EDMLSNNSDIQSIQERIANAQNDTDRSVAMSELANKRNELTNEYNSQKDSYFASQLNMANANYNGPVTQDVQELRDMINDYNEYVDKNGLSD
-460 IENVR
+460 R
-465 KGINSTQQ
+465 
-473 KITNS
+473 KITDLTSVNTAKHRYELS
-478 NTNLNVQNQAENLR
+478 NENYE
-492 KNVDSLFAR
+492 NTI
-501 KSGYGTM
+501 KS
-508 DDFINNN
+508 
-515 KDYVAARELLA
+515 K
-526 NAHPNTSQA
+526 
-535 DIDYLKQNME
+535 
-545 NARLNAAN
+545 
-553 QYNQAR
+553 
-559 DDFYQRHFNGTKVDN
+559 
-574 DLASAIDDYNN
+574 
-585 YCIDNGLGTERLI
+585 
-598 KGYESNVGL
+598 
-607 TNDAKVS
+607 
-614 VETLNEEASKA
+614 
-625 IQSEIAQ
+625 
-632 YQQQINAEELKIEK
+632 
-646 YEQDKKNIEKQKKD
+646 EQEKKNIEKQKSSFEGSGEYK
-660 YVDKDAGY
+660 
-668 QRRNKRDSKPQ
+668 RRNKREEKPQ

-686 NNGGNT
+686 NNTNGGNT

>member
-1 MRWLLKGINF
+1 MRWLLRGINF

-85 DPSKVN
+85 DPGKAN

-105 IAVVLLVSLNLIFTS
+105 IAIVLLVSLNLIFTS

-130 NNVIPKVI
+130 NNVIPKII
-138 YGADNYDNNEEEMNI
+138 YGADNYDSNGQEMDI
-153 SDNAKKF
+153 KENAKKF

-222 YYFIVFAIELG
+222 YYFLVFAIELG

-250 IMSIDPTQQ
+250 IMSIDPTQN

-290 SLIGNILGGIRESAS
+290 SLIGNILGNISETSS

-340 GDAGKGFGAVLMGTI
+340 GDAGKGFGAILKGTV
-355 AGTAGLVGGAV
+355 AGTAGLVGGAI
-366 AGGISG
+366 AGGITG

-378 AGAFSGLTTGVTKGA
+378 GGAFTGLTTGVTKGA

-404 GTSAIK
+404 STGAIK

-435 FFGGKGRDAATL
+435 FFGGQGRDKTTL
-447 EDFDKQISNTDKA
+447 GDFDKQIKNKDKDIEKIREKMDISNKGNDMRNN
-460 IENVR
+460 IENTLNRNYERTHGTLEDMLSNNSDIQSIQERIANAQNDTDRSVAMSELANKR
-465 KGINSTQQ
+465 NELTNEYNSQKDSYFASQLNMANANYNGPVTQDVQELRDMINDYNEYVDKNGLSDR
-473 KITNS
+473 KITDLTSVNTAKHRYELS
-478 NTNLNVQNQAENLR
+478 NENYENTIKR
-492 KNVDSLFAR
+492 K
-501 KSGYGTM
+501 
-508 DDFINNN
+508 
-515 KDYVAARELLA
+515 
-526 NAHPNTSQA
+526 
-535 DIDYLKQNME
+535 
-545 NARLNAAN
+545 
-553 QYNQAR
+553 
-559 DDFYQRHFNGTKVDN
+559 
-574 DLASAIDDYNN
+574 
-585 YCIDNGLGTERLI
+585 
-598 KGYESNVGL
+598 
-607 TNDAKVS
+607 
-614 VETLNEEASKA
+614 
-625 IQSEIAQ
+625 
-632 YQQQINAEELKIEK
+632 
-646 YEQDKKNIEKQKKD
+646 EQEKKNIEKQKSSFEGSGEYK
-660 YVDKDAGY
+660 
-668 QRRNKRDSKPQ
+668 RRNKREEKPQ
-679 YRSRNVN
+679 YRSRNAN
-686 NNGGNT
+686 NNNNNTNGGNT

>member
-1 MRWLLKGINF
+1 MRWLLRGINF

-59 IIGRIMILCGVF
+59 ILGRIMILCGVF

-85 DPSKVN
+85 DPGKTN

-105 IAVVLLVSLNLIFTS
+105 IAIVLLVSLNLIFTS

-130 NNVIPKVI
+130 NNVIPKII
-138 YGADNYDNNEEEMNI
+138 YGADNYDSNGQEMDI
-153 SDNAKKF
+153 KENAKKF

-222 YYFIVFAIELG
+222 YYFLVFAIELG

-250 IMSIDPTQQ
+250 IMSIDPTQK

-290 SLIGNILGGIRESAS
+290 SLIGNILGNISETSS

-340 GDAGKGFGAVLMGTI
+340 GDAGKGFGSILKGTV
-355 AGTAGLVGGAV
+355 AGTAGLVGGAI
-366 AGGISG
+366 AGGITG

-378 AGAFSGLTTGVTKGA
+378 GGAFTGLTTGVTKGA

-404 GTSAIK
+404 STGAIK
-410 GGFGMGARVAGA
+410 GGFGMGAKVAGA

-435 FFGGKGRDAATL
+435 FFGGQGRDKTTL
-447 EDFDKQISNTDKA
+447 GDFDKQIKNKDKDIEKIREKMDISNKGNDMRNN
-460 IENVR
+460 IENTLNRNYERTHGTLEDMLSNNSDIQSIQERIANAQNDTDRSVAMSELANKR
-465 KGINSTQQ
+465 NELTNEYNSQKDSYFASQLNMANANYNGPVTQDVQELRDMINDYNEYVDKNGLSDR
-473 KITNS
+473 KITDLTSVNTAKHRYELS
-478 NTNLNVQNQAENLR
+478 NENYEKTIKR
-492 KNVDSLFAR
+492 K
-501 KSGYGTM
+501 
-508 DDFINNN
+508 
-515 KDYVAARELLA
+515 
-526 NAHPNTSQA
+526 
-535 DIDYLKQNME
+535 
-545 NARLNAAN
+545 
-553 QYNQAR
+553 
-559 DDFYQRHFNGTKVDN
+559 
-574 DLASAIDDYNN
+574 
-585 YCIDNGLGTERLI
+585 
-598 KGYESNVGL
+598 
-607 TNDAKVS
+607 
-614 VETLNEEASKA
+614 
-625 IQSEIAQ
+625 
-632 YQQQINAEELKIEK
+632 
-646 YEQDKKNIEKQKKD
+646 EQEKKNIEKQKSSFEGSSEYK
-660 YVDKDAGY
+660 
-668 QRRNKRDSKPQ
+668 RRNKREEKPQ

-686 NNGGNT
+686 NNTNGGNT

>member
-1 MRWLLKGINF
+1 MRWLLRGINF

-59 IIGRIMILCGVF
+59 ILGRIMILCGVF

-85 DPSKVN
+85 DPGKAN

-105 IAVVLLVSLNLIFTS
+105 IAIVLLVSLNLIFTS

-130 NNVIPKVI
+130 NNVIPKII
-138 YGADNYDNNEEEMNI
+138 YGADNYDSNGQEMDI
-153 SDNAKKF
+153 KENAKKF

-175 ENLSTSAKNA
+175 ENLSIPAKNA

-222 YYFIVFAIELG
+222 YYFLVFAIELG

-250 IMSIDPTQQ
+250 IMSIDPTQK

-290 SLIGNILGGIRESAS
+290 SLIGNILGNISETSS

-340 GDAGKGFGAVLMGTI
+340 GDAGKGFGAILKGTV
-355 AGTAGLVGGAV
+355 AGTAGLVGGAI
-366 AGGISG
+366 AGGITG

-378 AGAFSGLTTGVTKGA
+378 GGAFTGLTTGVTKGA

-404 GTSAIK
+404 STGAIK

-435 FFGGKGRDAATL
+435 FFGGQGRDKTTL
-447 EDFDKQISNTDKA
+447 GDFDKQIKNKDKDIEKIREKMDISNKGNDMRNN
-460 IENVR
+460 IENTLNRNYERTHGTLEDMLSNNSDIQSIQERIANAQNDTDRSVAMSELANKR
-465 KGINSTQQ
+465 NELTNEYNSQKDSYFASQLNMANANYNGPVTQDVQELRDMINDYNEYVDKNGLSDR
-473 KITNS
+473 KITDLTSVNTAKHRYELS
-478 NTNLNVQNQAENLR
+478 NENYENTIKR
-492 KNVDSLFAR
+492 K
-501 KSGYGTM
+501 
-508 DDFINNN
+508 
-515 KDYVAARELLA
+515 
-526 NAHPNTSQA
+526 
-535 DIDYLKQNME
+535 
-545 NARLNAAN
+545 
-553 QYNQAR
+553 
-559 DDFYQRHFNGTKVDN
+559 
-574 DLASAIDDYNN
+574 
-585 YCIDNGLGTERLI
+585 
-598 KGYESNVGL
+598 
-607 TNDAKVS
+607 
-614 VETLNEEASKA
+614 
-625 IQSEIAQ
+625 
-632 YQQQINAEELKIEK
+632 
-646 YEQDKKNIEKQKKD
+646 EQEKKNIEKQKSSFEESGEYK
-660 YVDKDAGY
+660 
-668 QRRNKRDSKPQ
+668 RRNKREEKPQ
-679 YRSRNVN
+679 YRSRNAN
-686 NNGGNT
+686 NNNNNTNGGNT

>member
-1 MRWLLKGINF
+1 MRWLLRGINF

-85 DPSKVN
+85 DPSKAN

-105 IAVVLLVSLNLIFTS
+105 IAIVLLVSLNLIFTS

-130 NNVIPKVI
+130 NNVIPKII
-138 YGADNYDNNEEEMNI
+138 YGSDNYDSNGQEMDI
-153 SDNAKKF
+153 KENAKKF

-222 YYFIVFAIELG
+222 YYFLVFAIEIG

-250 IMSIDPTQQ
+250 IMSIDPTQK

-290 SLIGNILGGIRESAS
+290 SLIGNILGNISETSS

-340 GDAGKGFGAVLMGTI
+340 GDAGKGFGTVLKGTI
-355 AGTAGLVGGAV
+355 AGTAGLVGGAI

-378 AGAFSGLTTGVTKGA
+378 GGAFSGLTTGVTKGA

-404 GTSAIK
+404 STGAIK

-435 FFGGKGRDAATL
+435 FFGGKGKDAATISKFD
-447 EDFDKQISNTDKA
+447 EDIKDTDKA
-460 IENVR
+460 INNIKKNMDISNKGNDMRNNIENVMNR
-465 KGINSTQQ
+465 NYERTHGTLEDMLSNNSDIQSIQERIANAQNDTDRSVAMSELANKRNELTNEYNSQKDAYFSSQLNMADPNFNGPIGQDTAELRQLINDYNDYVDKNGLTDR
-473 KITNS
+473 KITDLS
-478 NTNLNVQNQAENLR
+478 SLSKSKQEYEKVTKAYENDIK
-492 KNVDSLFAR
+492 KN
-501 KSGYGTM
+501 
-508 DDFINNN
+508 
-515 KDYVAARELLA
+515 E
-526 NAHPNTSQA
+526 
-535 DIDYLKQNME
+535 
-545 NARLNAAN
+545 
-553 QYNQAR
+553 
-559 DDFYQRHFNGTKVDN
+559 TK
-574 DLASAIDDYNN
+574 
-585 YCIDNGLGTERLI
+585 
-598 KGYESNVGL
+598 
-607 TNDAKVS
+607 
-614 VETLNEEASKA
+614 
-625 IQSEIAQ
+625 
-632 YQQQINAEELKIEK
+632 
-646 YEQDKKNIEKQKKD
+646 KKNIEKSKSD
-660 YVDKDAGY
+660 FVDAEKNPGY
-668 QRRNKRDSKPQ
+668 NRRNNRDSKPQ
-679 YRSRNVN
+679 YSSRNVN
-686 NNGGNT
+686 NNNNTNGGNT

>member
-1 MRWLLKGINF
+1 MRWLLRGINF

-85 DPSKVN
+85 DPGKAN

-105 IAVVLLVSLNLIFTS
+105 IAIVLLVSLNLIFTS

-130 NNVIPKVI
+130 NNVIPKII
-138 YGADNYDNNEEEMNI
+138 YGADNYDSNGQEMDI
-153 SDNAKKF
+153 KENAKKF

-222 YYFIVFAIELG
+222 YYFLVFAIELG

-250 IMSIDPTQQ
+250 IMSIDPTQK

-290 SLIGNILGGIRESAS
+290 SLIGNVLGNISETSS

-340 GDAGKGFGAVLMGTI
+340 GDAGKGFGAVLKGTI
-355 AGTAGLVGGAV
+355 AGTAGLVGGAI
-366 AGGISG
+366 AGGITG

-378 AGAFSGLTTGVTKGA
+378 GGAFTGLTTGVTKGA

-404 GTSAIK
+404 STGAIK

-435 FFGGKGRDAATL
+435 FFGGQGRDKTTLGDYDKQIKNKDKDIEKIREKMDISNKGNDMRNNIENTLNRNYERTHGTL
-447 EDFDKQISNTDKA
+447 EDMLSNNSDIQNIQSRIANAQNDTDRSVAMSELANKRNELTNEYNSQKDSYFASQLNMANANYNGPVTQDVQELRNMINDYNEYVDKNGLSD
-460 IENVR
+460 R
-465 KGINSTQQ
+465 
-473 KITNS
+473 KITDLTSVNTAKHRYELS
-478 NTNLNVQNQAENLR
+478 NENYEKTIKR
-492 KNVDSLFAR
+492 K
-501 KSGYGTM
+501 
-508 DDFINNN
+508 
-515 KDYVAARELLA
+515 
-526 NAHPNTSQA
+526 
-535 DIDYLKQNME
+535 
-545 NARLNAAN
+545 
-553 QYNQAR
+553 
-559 DDFYQRHFNGTKVDN
+559 
-574 DLASAIDDYNN
+574 
-585 YCIDNGLGTERLI
+585 
-598 KGYESNVGL
+598 
-607 TNDAKVS
+607 
-614 VETLNEEASKA
+614 
-625 IQSEIAQ
+625 
-632 YQQQINAEELKIEK
+632 
-646 YEQDKKNIEKQKKD
+646 EQEKKNIEKQKSSFEGSSEYK
-660 YVDKDAGY
+660 
-668 QRRNKRDSKPQ
+668 RRNKRDEKPQ

-686 NNGGNT
+686 NNNNT

>member
-1 MRWLLKGINF
+1 MRWLLRGINF

-59 IIGRIMILCGVF
+59 ILGRIMILCGVF

-85 DPSKVN
+85 DPGKAN

-105 IAVVLLVSLNLIFTS
+105 IAIVLLVSLNLIFTS

-130 NNVIPKVI
+130 NNVIPKII
-138 YGADNYDNNEEEMNI
+138 YGADNYDSNGQEMDI
-153 SDNAKKF
+153 KENAKKF

-175 ENLSTSAKNA
+175 ENLSIPAKNA

-222 YYFIVFAIELG
+222 YYFLVFAIELG

-250 IMSIDPTQQ
+250 IMSIDPTQK

-290 SLIGNILGGIRESAS
+290 SLIGNILGNISETSS

-340 GDAGKGFGAVLMGTI
+340 GDAGKGFGAILKGTV
-355 AGTAGLVGGAV
+355 AGTAGLVGGAI
-366 AGGISG
+366 AGGITG

-378 AGAFSGLTTGVTKGA
+378 GGAFTGLTTGVTKGA

-404 GTSAIK
+404 STGAIK

-435 FFGGKGRDAATL
+435 FFGGQGRDKTTL
-447 EDFDKQISNTDKA
+447 GDFDKQIKNKDKDIEKIREKMDISNKGNDMRNNIESTLNRNYERTHGTLEDMLSNNSDIQSIQERIANAQNDTDRSVAMSELANKRNELTNEYNSQKDSYFA
-460 IENVR
+460 SQLNMANANYNGPVTQDVQELR
-465 KGINSTQQ
+465 DMINDYNEYVDKNGLSDR
-473 KITNS
+473 KITDLTSVNTAKHRYELS
-478 NTNLNVQNQAENLR
+478 NENYE
-492 KNVDSLFAR
+492 NTI
-501 KSGYGTM
+501 KS
-508 DDFINNN
+508 
-515 KDYVAARELLA
+515 K
-526 NAHPNTSQA
+526 
-535 DIDYLKQNME
+535 
-545 NARLNAAN
+545 
-553 QYNQAR
+553 
-559 DDFYQRHFNGTKVDN
+559 
-574 DLASAIDDYNN
+574 
-585 YCIDNGLGTERLI
+585 
-598 KGYESNVGL
+598 
-607 TNDAKVS
+607 
-614 VETLNEEASKA
+614 
-625 IQSEIAQ
+625 
-632 YQQQINAEELKIEK
+632 
-646 YEQDKKNIEKQKKD
+646 EQEKKNIEKQKSSFEGSGEYK
-660 YVDKDAGY
+660 
-668 QRRNKRDSKPQ
+668 RRNKREEKPQ

-686 NNGGNT
+686 NNNNT

>member
-1 MRWLLKGINF
+1 MRWLLRGINF

-59 IIGRIMILCGVF
+59 ILGRIMILCGVF

-85 DPSKVN
+85 DPGKAN

-105 IAVVLLVSLNLIFTS
+105 IAIVLLVSLNLIFTS

-130 NNVIPKVI
+130 NNVIPKII
-138 YGADNYDNNEEEMNI
+138 YGTDNYDSNGQEMDI
-153 SDNAKKF
+153 KENAKKF

-175 ENLSTSAKNA
+175 ENLSIPAKNA

-222 YYFIVFAIELG
+222 YYFLTFAIELG

-250 IMSIDPTQQ
+250 IMSIDPTQN

-290 SLIGNILGGIRESAS
+290 SLIGNILGNINETSS

-340 GDAGKGFGAVLMGTI
+340 GDAGKGFGAVLKGTI
-355 AGTAGLVGGAV
+355 AGTAGLVGGAI
-366 AGGISG
+366 AGGITG

-378 AGAFSGLTTGVTKGA
+378 GGAFTGLTTGVTKGA

-404 GTSAIK
+404 STGAIK

-435 FFGGKGRDAATL
+435 FFGGQGRDKTTL
-447 EDFDKQISNTDKA
+447 GDFDKQIKNKDKDIEKIREKMDISNKGNDMRNN
-460 IENVR
+460 IENTLNRNYERTHGTLEDMLSNNSDIQSIQERIANAQNDTDRSVAMSELANKR
-465 KGINSTQQ
+465 NELTNEYNSQKDSYFASQLNMANANYNGPVTQDVQELRDMINDYNEYVDKNGLSDR
-473 KITNS
+473 KITDLTSVNTAKHRYELS
-478 NTNLNVQNQAENLR
+478 NENYENTIKR
-492 KNVDSLFAR
+492 K
-501 KSGYGTM
+501 
-508 DDFINNN
+508 
-515 KDYVAARELLA
+515 
-526 NAHPNTSQA
+526 
-535 DIDYLKQNME
+535 
-545 NARLNAAN
+545 
-553 QYNQAR
+553 
-559 DDFYQRHFNGTKVDN
+559 
-574 DLASAIDDYNN
+574 
-585 YCIDNGLGTERLI
+585 
-598 KGYESNVGL
+598 
-607 TNDAKVS
+607 
-614 VETLNEEASKA
+614 
-625 IQSEIAQ
+625 
-632 YQQQINAEELKIEK
+632 
-646 YEQDKKNIEKQKKD
+646 EQEKKNIEKQKSSFEGSGEYK
-660 YVDKDAGY
+660 
-668 QRRNKRDSKPQ
+668 RRNKREEKPQ

-686 NNGGNT
+686 NNTNGGNT

>member
-1 MRWLLKGINF
+1 MRWLLRGINF

-59 IIGRIMILCGVF
+59 ILGRIMILCGVF

-85 DPSKVN
+85 DPGKAN

-105 IAVVLLVSLNLIFTS
+105 IAIVLLVSLNLIFTS

-130 NNVIPKVI
+130 NNVISKII
-138 YGADNYDNNEEEMNI
+138 YGADNYDSNGQEMDI
-153 SDNAKKF
+153 KENAKKF

-175 ENLSTSAKNA
+175 ENLSIPAKNA

-222 YYFIVFAIELG
+222 YYFLVFAIELG

-250 IMSIDPTQQ
+250 IMSIDPTQK

-290 SLIGNILGGIRESAS
+290 SLIGNILGNISETSS

-340 GDAGKGFGAVLMGTI
+340 GDAGKGFGAILKGTV
-355 AGTAGLVGGAV
+355 AGTAGLVGGAI
-366 AGGISG
+366 AGGITG

-378 AGAFSGLTTGVTKGA
+378 GGAFTGLTTGVTKGA

-404 GTSAIK
+404 STGAIK

-435 FFGGKGRDAATL
+435 FFGGQGRDKTTL
-447 EDFDKQISNTDKA
+447 GDFDKQIKNKDKDIEKIREKMDISNKGNDMRNN
-460 IENVR
+460 IENTLNRNYERTHGTLEDMLSNNSDIQSIQERIANAQNDTDRSVAMSELANKR
-465 KGINSTQQ
+465 NELTNEYNSQKDSYFASQLNMANANYNGPVTQDVQELRDMINDYNEYVDKNGLSDR
-473 KITNS
+473 KITDLTSVNTAKHRYELS
-478 NTNLNVQNQAENLR
+478 NENYENTIKR
-492 KNVDSLFAR
+492 K
-501 KSGYGTM
+501 
-508 DDFINNN
+508 
-515 KDYVAARELLA
+515 
-526 NAHPNTSQA
+526 
-535 DIDYLKQNME
+535 
-545 NARLNAAN
+545 
-553 QYNQAR
+553 
-559 DDFYQRHFNGTKVDN
+559 
-574 DLASAIDDYNN
+574 
-585 YCIDNGLGTERLI
+585 
-598 KGYESNVGL
+598 
-607 TNDAKVS
+607 
-614 VETLNEEASKA
+614 
-625 IQSEIAQ
+625 
-632 YQQQINAEELKIEK
+632 
-646 YEQDKKNIEKQKKD
+646 EQEKKNIEKQKSSFEGSGEYK
-660 YVDKDAGY
+660 
-668 QRRNKRDSKPQ
+668 RRNKREEKPQ
-679 YRSRNVN
+679 YRSRNAN
-686 NNGGNT
+686 NNNNT

>member
-1 MRWLLKGINF
+1 MRWLLRGINF

-59 IIGRIMILCGVF
+59 ILGRIMILCGVF

-85 DPSKVN
+85 DPGKAN

-105 IAVVLLVSLNLIFTS
+105 IAIVLLVSLNLIFTS

-130 NNVIPKVI
+130 NNVIPKII
-138 YGADNYDNNEEEMNI
+138 YGADNYDSNGQEMDI
-153 SDNAKKF
+153 KENAKKF

-175 ENLSTSAKNA
+175 ENLSIPAKNA

-222 YYFIVFAIELG
+222 YYFLVFAIELG

-250 IMSIDPTQQ
+250 IMSIDPTQK

-290 SLIGNILGGIRESAS
+290 SLIGNILGNISETSS

-340 GDAGKGFGAVLMGTI
+340 GDAGKGFGAILKGTV
-355 AGTAGLVGGAV
+355 AGTAGLVGGAI
-366 AGGISG
+366 AGGITG

-378 AGAFSGLTTGVTKGA
+378 GGAFTGLTTGVTKGA

-404 GTSAIK
+404 STGAIK

-435 FFGGKGRDAATL
+435 FFGGQGRDKTTL
-447 EDFDKQISNTDKA
+447 GDFDKQIKNKDKDIEKIREKMDISNKGNDMRNN
-460 IENVR
+460 IENTLNRNYERTHGTLEDMLSNNSDIQSIQERIANAQNDTDRSVAMSELANKR
-465 KGINSTQQ
+465 NELTNEYNSQKDSYFASQLNMANANYNGPVTQDVQELRDMINDYNEYVDKNGLSDR
-473 KITNS
+473 KITDLTSVNTAKHRYELS
-478 NTNLNVQNQAENLR
+478 NENYENTIKR
-492 KNVDSLFAR
+492 K
-501 KSGYGTM
+501 
-508 DDFINNN
+508 
-515 KDYVAARELLA
+515 
-526 NAHPNTSQA
+526 
-535 DIDYLKQNME
+535 
-545 NARLNAAN
+545 
-553 QYNQAR
+553 
-559 DDFYQRHFNGTKVDN
+559 
-574 DLASAIDDYNN
+574 
-585 YCIDNGLGTERLI
+585 
-598 KGYESNVGL
+598 
-607 TNDAKVS
+607 
-614 VETLNEEASKA
+614 
-625 IQSEIAQ
+625 
-632 YQQQINAEELKIEK
+632 
-646 YEQDKKNIEKQKKD
+646 EQEKKNIEKQKSSFEGSGEYK
-660 YVDKDAGY
+660 
-668 QRRNKRDSKPQ
+668 RRNKREEKPQ
-679 YRSRNVN
+679 YRSRNAN
-686 NNGGNT
+686 NNNNNTNGGNT

>member
-1 MRWLLKGINF
+1 MRWLLRGINF

-59 IIGRIMILCGVF
+59 ILGRIMILCGVF

-85 DPSKVN
+85 DPGKAN

-105 IAVVLLVSLNLIFTS
+105 IAIVLLVSLNLIFTS

-130 NNVIPKVI
+130 NNVIPKII
-138 YGADNYDNNEEEMNI
+138 YGADNYDSNGQEMDI
-153 SDNAKKF
+153 KENAKKF

-175 ENLSTSAKNA
+175 ENLSIPAKNA

-222 YYFIVFAIELG
+222 YYFLVFAIELG

-250 IMSIDPTQQ
+250 IMSIDPTQK

-290 SLIGNILGGIRESAS
+290 SLIGNILGNISETSS

-340 GDAGKGFGAVLMGTI
+340 GDAGKGFGAILKGTV
-355 AGTAGLVGGAV
+355 AGTAGLVGGAI
-366 AGGISG
+366 AGGITG

-378 AGAFSGLTTGVTKGA
+378 GGAFTGLTTGVTKGA

-404 GTSAIK
+404 STGAIK

-435 FFGGKGRDAATL
+435 FFGGQGRDKTTL
-447 EDFDKQISNTDKA
+447 GDFDKQIKNKDKDIEKIREKMDISNKGNDMRNN
-460 IENVR
+460 IENTLNRNYERTHGTLEDMLSNNSDIQSIQERIANAQNDTDRSVAMSELANKR
-465 KGINSTQQ
+465 NELTNEYNSQKDSYFASQLNMANANYNGPVTQDVQELRDMINDYNEYVDKNGLFDR
-473 KITNS
+473 KITDLTSVNTAKHRYELS
-478 NTNLNVQNQAENLR
+478 NENYENTIKR
-492 KNVDSLFAR
+492 K
-501 KSGYGTM
+501 
-508 DDFINNN
+508 
-515 KDYVAARELLA
+515 
-526 NAHPNTSQA
+526 
-535 DIDYLKQNME
+535 
-545 NARLNAAN
+545 
-553 QYNQAR
+553 
-559 DDFYQRHFNGTKVDN
+559 
-574 DLASAIDDYNN
+574 
-585 YCIDNGLGTERLI
+585 
-598 KGYESNVGL
+598 
-607 TNDAKVS
+607 
-614 VETLNEEASKA
+614 
-625 IQSEIAQ
+625 
-632 YQQQINAEELKIEK
+632 
-646 YEQDKKNIEKQKKD
+646 EQEKKNIEKQKSSFEESGEYK
-660 YVDKDAGY
+660 
-668 QRRNKRDSKPQ
+668 RRNKREEKPQ

-686 NNGGNT
+686 NNNNT

>member
-1 MRWLLKGINF
+1 MRWLLRGINF

-59 IIGRIMILCGVF
+59 ILGRIMILCGVF

-85 DPSKVN
+85 DPGKAN

-105 IAVVLLVSLNLIFTS
+105 IAIVLLVSLNLIFTS

-130 NNVIPKVI
+130 NNVIPKII
-138 YGADNYDNNEEEMNI
+138 YGADNYDSNGQEMDI
-153 SDNAKKF
+153 KENAKKF

-175 ENLSTSAKNA
+175 ENLSIPAKNA

-222 YYFIVFAIELG
+222 YYFLVFAIELG

-250 IMSIDPTQQ
+250 IMSIDPTQK

-276 FIRIFTVYLAFAAI
+276 FIRIFTVYLTFAAI
-290 SLIGNILGGIRESAS
+290 SLIGNILGNISETSS

-340 GDAGKGFGAVLMGTI
+340 GDAGKGFGAILKGTV
-355 AGTAGLVGGAV
+355 AGTAGLVGGAI
-366 AGGISG
+366 AGGITG

-378 AGAFSGLTTGVTKGA
+378 GGAFTGLTTGVTKGA

-404 GTSAIK
+404 STGAIK

-435 FFGGKGRDAATL
+435 FFGGQGRDKTTL
-447 EDFDKQISNTDKA
+447 GDFDKQIKNKDKDIEKIREKMDISNKGNDMRNN
-460 IENVR
+460 IENTLNRNYERTHGTLEDMLSNNSDIQSIQERIANAQNDTDRSVAMSELANKR
-465 KGINSTQQ
+465 NELTNEYNSQKDSYFASQLNMANANYNGPVTQDVQELRDMINDYNEYVDKNGLSDR
-473 KITNS
+473 KITDLTSVNTAKHRYELS
-478 NTNLNVQNQAENLR
+478 NENYENTIKR
-492 KNVDSLFAR
+492 K
-501 KSGYGTM
+501 
-508 DDFINNN
+508 
-515 KDYVAARELLA
+515 
-526 NAHPNTSQA
+526 
-535 DIDYLKQNME
+535 
-545 NARLNAAN
+545 
-553 QYNQAR
+553 
-559 DDFYQRHFNGTKVDN
+559 
-574 DLASAIDDYNN
+574 
-585 YCIDNGLGTERLI
+585 
-598 KGYESNVGL
+598 
-607 TNDAKVS
+607 
-614 VETLNEEASKA
+614 
-625 IQSEIAQ
+625 
-632 YQQQINAEELKIEK
+632 
-646 YEQDKKNIEKQKKD
+646 EQEKKNIEKQKSSFEGSGEYK
-660 YVDKDAGY
+660 
-668 QRRNKRDSKPQ
+668 RRNKREEKPQ
-679 YRSRNVN
+679 YRSRNAN
-686 NNGGNT
+686 NNNNT

>member
-1 MRWLLKGINF
+1 MRWLLRGINF

-59 IIGRIMILCGVF
+59 ILGRIMILCGVF

-85 DPSKVN
+85 DPGKAN

-105 IAVVLLVSLNLIFTS
+105 IAIVLLVSLNLIFTS

-130 NNVIPKVI
+130 NNVIPKII
-138 YGADNYDNNEEEMNI
+138 YGADNYDSNGQEMDI
-153 SDNAKKF
+153 KENAKKF

-175 ENLSTSAKNA
+175 ENLSIPAKNA

-222 YYFIVFAIELG
+222 YYFLVFAIELG

-250 IMSIDPTQQ
+250 IMSIDPTQK

-290 SLIGNILGGIRESAS
+290 SLIGNILGNISETSS

-340 GDAGKGFGAVLMGTI
+340 GDAGKGFGAILKGTV
-355 AGTAGLVGGAV
+355 AGTAGLVGGAI
-366 AGGISG
+366 AGGITG

-378 AGAFSGLTTGVTKGA
+378 GGAFTGLTTGVTKGA

-404 GTSAIK
+404 STGAIK

-435 FFGGKGRDAATL
+435 FFGGQGRDKTTL
-447 EDFDKQISNTDKA
+447 GDFDKQIKNKDKDIEKIREKMDISNKGNDMRNN
-460 IENVR
+460 IENTLNRNYERTHGTLEDMLSNNSDIQSIQERIANAQNDTDRSVAMSELANKR
-465 KGINSTQQ
+465 NELTNEYNSQKDSYFASQLNMANANYNGPVTQDVQELRDMINDYNEYVDKNGLSDR
-473 KITNS
+473 KITDLTSVNTAKHRYELS
-478 NTNLNVQNQAENLR
+478 NENYENTIKR
-492 KNVDSLFAR
+492 K
-501 KSGYGTM
+501 
-508 DDFINNN
+508 
-515 KDYVAARELLA
+515 
-526 NAHPNTSQA
+526 
-535 DIDYLKQNME
+535 
-545 NARLNAAN
+545 
-553 QYNQAR
+553 
-559 DDFYQRHFNGTKVDN
+559 
-574 DLASAIDDYNN
+574 
-585 YCIDNGLGTERLI
+585 
-598 KGYESNVGL
+598 
-607 TNDAKVS
+607 
-614 VETLNEEASKA
+614 
-625 IQSEIAQ
+625 
-632 YQQQINAEELKIEK
+632 
-646 YEQDKKNIEKQKKD
+646 EQEKKNIEK
-660 YVDKDAGY
+660 
-668 QRRNKRDSKPQ
+668 
-679 YRSRNVN
+679 
-686 NNGGNT
+686 
-692 N
+692 

>member
-1 MRWLLKGINF
+1 MRWLLRGINF

-59 IIGRIMILCGVF
+59 ILGRIMILCGVF

-85 DPSKVN
+85 DPGKAN

-105 IAVVLLVSLNLIFTS
+105 IAIVLLVSLNLIFTS

-130 NNVIPKVI
+130 NNVIPKII
-138 YGADNYDNNEEEMNI
+138 YGADNYDSNGQEMDI
-153 SDNAKKF
+153 KENAKKF

-175 ENLSTSAKNA
+175 ENLSIPAKNA

-222 YYFIVFAIELG
+222 YYFLVFAIELG

-250 IMSIDPTQQ
+250 IMSIDPAQK

-290 SLIGNILGGIRESAS
+290 SLIGNILGNISETSS

-340 GDAGKGFGAVLMGTI
+340 GDAGKGFGAILKGTV
-355 AGTAGLVGGAV
+355 AGTAGLVGGAI
-366 AGGISG
+366 AGGITG

-378 AGAFSGLTTGVTKGA
+378 GGAFTGLTTGVTKGA

-404 GTSAIK
+404 STGAIK

-435 FFGGKGRDAATL
+435 FFGGQGRDKTTL
-447 EDFDKQISNTDKA
+447 GDFDKQIKNKDKDIEKIREKMDISNKGNDMRNN
-460 IENVR
+460 IENTLNRNYERTHGTLEDMLSNNSDIQSIQERIANAQNDTDRSVAMSELANKR
-465 KGINSTQQ
+465 NELTNEYNSQKDSYFASQLNMANANYNGPVTQDVQKLRDMINDYNEYVDKNGLSDR
-473 KITNS
+473 KITDLTSVNTAKHRYELS
-478 NTNLNVQNQAENLR
+478 NENYENTIKR
-492 KNVDSLFAR
+492 K
-501 KSGYGTM
+501 
-508 DDFINNN
+508 
-515 KDYVAARELLA
+515 
-526 NAHPNTSQA
+526 
-535 DIDYLKQNME
+535 
-545 NARLNAAN
+545 
-553 QYNQAR
+553 
-559 DDFYQRHFNGTKVDN
+559 
-574 DLASAIDDYNN
+574 
-585 YCIDNGLGTERLI
+585 
-598 KGYESNVGL
+598 
-607 TNDAKVS
+607 
-614 VETLNEEASKA
+614 
-625 IQSEIAQ
+625 
-632 YQQQINAEELKIEK
+632 
-646 YEQDKKNIEKQKKD
+646 EQEKKNIEKQKSSFEGSGEYK
-660 YVDKDAGY
+660 
-668 QRRNKRDSKPQ
+668 RRNKREEKPQ

-686 NNGGNT
+686 NNTNGGNT

>member
-1 MRWLLKGINF
+1 MRWLLRGINF

-59 IIGRIMILCGVF
+59 ILGRIMILCGVF

-85 DPSKVN
+85 DPGKAN

-105 IAVVLLVSLNLIFTS
+105 IAIVLLVSLNLIFTS

-130 NNVIPKVI
+130 NNVIPKII
-138 YGADNYDNNEEEMNI
+138 YGADNYDSNGQEMDI
-153 SDNAKKF
+153 KENAKKF

-175 ENLSTSAKNA
+175 ENLSIPAKNA

-222 YYFIVFAIELG
+222 YYFLVFAIELG

-250 IMSIDPTQQ
+250 IMSIDPTQN

-290 SLIGNILGGIRESAS
+290 SLIGNILGNISETSS

-340 GDAGKGFGAVLMGTI
+340 GDAGKGFGAVLKGTV
-355 AGTAGLVGGAV
+355 AGTAGLVGGAI
-366 AGGISG
+366 AGGITG

-378 AGAFSGLTTGVTKGA
+378 GGAFTGLTTGVTKGA

-404 GTSAIK
+404 STGAIK

-435 FFGGKGRDAATL
+435 FFGGQGRDKTTL
-447 EDFDKQISNTDKA
+447 GDFDKQIKNKDKDIEKIREKMDISNKGNDMRNN
-460 IENVR
+460 IENTLNRNYERTHGTLEDMLSNNSDIQNIQERIANAQNDTDRSVAMSELANKR
-465 KGINSTQQ
+465 NELTNEYNSQKDSYFASQLNMANANYNGPVTQDVQELRDMINDYNEYVDKNGLSDR
-473 KITNS
+473 KITDLTSVNTAKHRYELS
-478 NTNLNVQNQAENLR
+478 NENYENTIKR
-492 KNVDSLFAR
+492 K
-501 KSGYGTM
+501 
-508 DDFINNN
+508 
-515 KDYVAARELLA
+515 
-526 NAHPNTSQA
+526 
-535 DIDYLKQNME
+535 
-545 NARLNAAN
+545 
-553 QYNQAR
+553 
-559 DDFYQRHFNGTKVDN
+559 
-574 DLASAIDDYNN
+574 
-585 YCIDNGLGTERLI
+585 
-598 KGYESNVGL
+598 
-607 TNDAKVS
+607 
-614 VETLNEEASKA
+614 
-625 IQSEIAQ
+625 
-632 YQQQINAEELKIEK
+632 
-646 YEQDKKNIEKQKKD
+646 EQEKKNIEKQKSSFEGSGEYK
-660 YVDKDAGY
+660 
-668 QRRNKRDSKPQ
+668 RRNKREEKPQ
-679 YRSRNVN
+679 YRSRNAN
-686 NNGGNT
+686 NNNNNTNGGNT

>member
-1 MRWLLKGINF
+1 MRWLLRGINF

-59 IIGRIMILCGVF
+59 ILGRIMILCGVF

-85 DPSKVN
+85 DPGKAN

-105 IAVVLLVSLNLIFTS
+105 IAIVLLVSLNLIFTS

-130 NNVIPKVI
+130 NNVIPKII
-138 YGADNYDNNEEEMNI
+138 YGADNYDSNGQEMDI
-153 SDNAKKF
+153 KENAKKF

-175 ENLSTSAKNA
+175 ENLSIPAKNA

-222 YYFIVFAIELG
+222 YYFLVFAIELG

-250 IMSIDPTQQ
+250 IMSIDPTQK

-290 SLIGNILGGIRESAS
+290 SLIGNILGNISETSS

-316 IAIFKATKELP
+316 IAIFKANKELP

-340 GDAGKGFGAVLMGTI
+340 GDAGKGFGAILKGTV
-355 AGTAGLVGGAV
+355 AGTAGLVGGAI
-366 AGGISG
+366 AGGITG

-378 AGAFSGLTTGVTKGA
+378 GGAFTGLTTGVTKGA

-404 GTSAIK
+404 STGAIK

-435 FFGGKGRDAATL
+435 FFGGQGRDKTTL
-447 EDFDKQISNTDKA
+447 GDFDKQIKNKDKDIEKIREKMDISNKGNDMRNN
-460 IENVR
+460 IENTLNRNYERTHGTLEDMLSNNSDIQSIQERIANAQNDTDRSVAMSELANKR
-465 KGINSTQQ
+465 NELTNEYNSQKDSYFASQLNMANANYNGPVTQDVQELRDMINDYNEYVDKNGLSDR
-473 KITNS
+473 KITDLTSVNTAKHRYELS
-478 NTNLNVQNQAENLR
+478 NENYENTIKR
-492 KNVDSLFAR
+492 K
-501 KSGYGTM
+501 
-508 DDFINNN
+508 
-515 KDYVAARELLA
+515 
-526 NAHPNTSQA
+526 
-535 DIDYLKQNME
+535 
-545 NARLNAAN
+545 
-553 QYNQAR
+553 
-559 DDFYQRHFNGTKVDN
+559 
-574 DLASAIDDYNN
+574 
-585 YCIDNGLGTERLI
+585 
-598 KGYESNVGL
+598 
-607 TNDAKVS
+607 
-614 VETLNEEASKA
+614 
-625 IQSEIAQ
+625 
-632 YQQQINAEELKIEK
+632 
-646 YEQDKKNIEKQKKD
+646 EQEKKNIEKQKSSFEGSGEYK
-660 YVDKDAGY
+660 
-668 QRRNKRDSKPQ
+668 RRNKREEKPQ
-679 YRSRNVN
+679 YRSRNAN
-686 NNGGNT
+686 NNNNT

>member
-85 DPSKVN
+85 DPGKAN

-105 IAVVLLVSLNLIFTS
+105 IAIVLLVSLNLIFTS

-130 NNVIPKVI
+130 NNVIPKII
-138 YGADNYDNNEEEMNI
+138 YGADNYDSNGQEMDI
-153 SDNAKKF
+153 KENAKKF

-222 YYFIVFAIELG
+222 YYFLVFAIELG

-250 IMSIDPTQQ
+250 IMSIDPTQK

-290 SLIGNILGGIRESAS
+290 SLIGNVLGNISETSS

-340 GDAGKGFGAVLMGTI
+340 GDAGKGFGAILKGTV
-355 AGTAGLVGGAV
+355 AGTAGLVGGAI
-366 AGGISG
+366 AGGITG

-378 AGAFSGLTTGVTKGA
+378 GGAFTGLTTGVTKGA

-404 GTSAIK
+404 STGAIK

-435 FFGGKGRDAATL
+435 FFGGQGRDKTTL
-447 EDFDKQISNTDKA
+447 GDFDKQIKNKDKDIEKIREKMDISNKGNDMRNN
-460 IENVR
+460 IENTLNRNYERTHGTLEDMLSNNSDIQNIQSRIANAQNDTDRSVAMSELANKR
-465 KGINSTQQ
+465 NELTNEYNSQKDSYFASQLNMANANYNGPVTQDVQELRDMINDYNEYVDKNGLSDR
-473 KITNS
+473 KITDLTSVNTAKHRYELS
-478 NTNLNVQNQAENLR
+478 NENYE
-492 KNVDSLFAR
+492 NTI
-501 KSGYGTM
+501 KS
-508 DDFINNN
+508 
-515 KDYVAARELLA
+515 K
-526 NAHPNTSQA
+526 
-535 DIDYLKQNME
+535 
-545 NARLNAAN
+545 
-553 QYNQAR
+553 
-559 DDFYQRHFNGTKVDN
+559 
-574 DLASAIDDYNN
+574 
-585 YCIDNGLGTERLI
+585 
-598 KGYESNVGL
+598 
-607 TNDAKVS
+607 
-614 VETLNEEASKA
+614 
-625 IQSEIAQ
+625 
-632 YQQQINAEELKIEK
+632 
-646 YEQDKKNIEKQKKD
+646 EQEKKNIEKQKSSFEGSGEYK
-660 YVDKDAGY
+660 
-668 QRRNKRDSKPQ
+668 RRNKREEKPQ

-686 NNGGNT
+686 NNNNT